1 MGGRRCGA
9 ALPGECRG
17 RLAGGGQLLAP
28 PLAVGARS
36 STLLLDL
43 APSTVPKRRLLTLS
57 LLTCAP
63 APSCAQGS
71 ANPVKQRIAVALC
84 HLSSADM
91 AGSSLELMFVE
102 KKGLVR
108 GGVKRRCLS
117 RRARE

>member
-1 MGGRRCGA
+1 MGGWRCGA

-43 APSTVPKRRLLTLS
+43 APSTVPKRR